1 MGKGSG
7 GLLGMGIGPG
17 GGVPSRHIGPK
28 FQAGAVEGSRTG
40 EGEIDLGVEML
51 DVKALD
57 TGRHRAL
64 VVVDPKDKKKI
75 KGFLYLSSVY
85 SERIE
90 RAERDG
96 PPRHLAARAIS
107 NYQPVTRQVAER
119 QTLQGLADK
128 LTEFTQ
134 IRAEVLGNLALDDP
148 RLAQVPFL
156 LLTTT
161 CPFEFTDAEA
171 TNLGRY
177 LLSGGFLYAEIVG
190 PVLPDI
196 YSADGLDAPF
206 LRHFIRAAFQ
216 AVGYQEGKNWEFVRL
231 EQNHRLYH
239 CFYDLESLPRGFRD
253 LTFWYWPADLKPEP
267 TPALEA
273 IMVGE
278 RMVGLYSQKNY
289 ADFWAGVAERGREL
303 DEATSSAG
311 LFSIGGEE
319 TRAYEVGI
327 NILVYVLT
335 QEGSLAQRLVSVE

>member
-1 MGKGSG
+1 
-7 GLLGMGIGPG
+7 
-17 GGVPSRHIGPK
+17 
-28 FQAGAVEGSRTG
+28 VEGSRTG
-40 EGEIDLGVEML
+40 EGEIDLGVELL

-64 VVVDPKDKKKI
+64 VVVDPRDKKKL
-75 KGFLYLSSVY
+75 KGFLYLSSVH

-107 NYQPVTRQVAER
+107 NHQPVTRQVAER

-134 IRAEVLGNLALDDP
+134 VYAEVLDNLALDDP
-148 RLAQVPFL
+148 RLVQVPFL
-156 LLTTT
+156 LLTVT
-161 CPFEFTDAEA
+161 CPFEFTDSEA
-171 TNLGRY
+171 INLGRY

-190 PVLPDI
+190 PVLPNFYSPDGMDI
-196 YSADGLDAPF
+196 PA
-206 LRHFIRAAFQ
+206 LRHFIRVAFQ
-216 AVGYQEGKNWEFVRL
+216 QAGYREGKDWKFEHL
-231 EQNHRLYH
+231 EQSHPLYH

-278 RMVGLYSQKNY
+278 RMVGLYSMKNY

-303 DEATSSAG
+303 DEATSSDG

-319 TRAYEVGI
+319 TRAYEVGV
-327 NILVYVLT
+327 NILVYALT
-335 QEGSLAQRLVSVE
+335 QEGALAQRLVSVE